1 VALDSEIR
9 PLKLPGQAL
18 FGRRWLLTGGR
29 SPQHDPSMR
38 TYAATSP
45 CALPS
50 QSSLQERTAFLFHL
64 RLKHSKQAAAICSH
78 APSRLGSLAPSP
90 LGAWPRL
97 ANCCQALCSRITLNG
112 ATQPKPNL
120 WSLTLTSLLWL
131 GRPTS
136 TPVLTPSKPLRESVT
151 PSCGL
156 GYRSRVDQPRWLLET
171 ICPALGPRRLRA
183 TSCCASRRPGRTKT
197 PAKLWAVGSAEL
209 SAADTGGSPQQRRR
223 RSHSAQE
230 ADESLRLR
238 ARRLPLRCPKFSAQV
253 DSKPRDCVRLLSTWK
268 ILCLSVPPTEHI
280 APPLLGQSAQLHCN
294 VMDHL
299 LFLSIS
305 LRGSARA

>member
-29 SPQHDPSMR
+29 SPQQYDPSMR

-120 WSLTLTSLLWL
+120 WSLTFQAFAPVRLSVLWL
-131 GRPTS
+131 LAAARVWTGAVGCSRQFAQHLAQDAS
-136 TPVLTPSKPLRESVT
+136 ERLAAVPL
-151 PSCGL
+151 G
-156 GYRSRVDQPRWLLET
+156 
-171 ICPALGPRRLRA
+171 ALGGQRHLPN
-183 TSCCASRRPGRTKT
+183 SR
-197 PAKLWAVGSAEL
+197 
-209 SAADTGGSPQQRRR
+209 
-223 RSHSAQE
+223 
-230 ADESLRLR
+230 
-238 ARRLPLRCPKFSAQV
+238 
-253 DSKPRDCVRLLSTWK
+253 
-268 ILCLSVPPTEHI
+268 
-280 APPLLGQSAQLHCN
+280 QSAP
-294 VMDHL
+294 
-299 LFLSIS
+299 LS
-305 LRGSARA
+305 